1 MPSSQPWCATRRET
15 AARST
20 RACHSAGDAAVAA
33 SVVVLLWMFTAKL
46 PVCRR
51 DCGARYRL
59 APLDGNETGACIPA
73 RWRSEL
79 APDENMIDR
88 DRPTAI
94 YQEIQ
99 HRHRPHQRVF
109 QAGLVPKISADAPTL
124 VIGYDE
130 KDQDRAGDG
139 PREQPERKHRT
150 AYELGDG
157 DRRRPEFSGTIA
169 VAVELPRQL
178 GQIVRLHPG
187 RWEHPE
193 RVAQPMRDERQ
204 SRDDAQQRLGP
215 GGERLIER
223 AKLRED
229 ERRGVDHLACEQLS
243 AVGCWF
249 RLKPDLAE
257 IDAGAETRFDG
268 LLAPALRRYFDQ
280 IRA

>member
-1 MPSSQPWCATRRET
+1 MDVHGEAPCLQARLRRPISPCP
-15 AARST
+15 AR
-20 RACHSAGDAAVAA
+20 D
-33 SVVVLLWMFTAKL
+33 
-46 PVCRR
+46 
-51 DCGARYRL
+51 DI
-59 APLDGNETGACIPA
+59 ETGTCIPA
-73 RWRSEL
+73 CWRSEL
-79 APDENMIDR
+79 ASDEKMIDR

-109 QAGLVPKISADAPTL
+109 EARFVPKISADAPTL

-139 PREQPERKHRT
+139 PREQPERKHRP
-150 AYELGDG
+150 AHELRDG

-169 VAVELPRQL
+169 VAVQLSRQL

-223 AKLRED
+223 SELRQD
-229 ERRGVDHLACEQLS
+229 ERRRVSHLVLKDYS
-243 AVGCWF
+243 RISP
-249 RLKPDLAE
+249 RLM
-257 IDAGAETRFDG
+257 
-268 LLAPALRRYFDQ
+268 LAPRRASTDFLLRPVADISTRYVPEPSSSLSNLKSP
-280 IRA
+280 